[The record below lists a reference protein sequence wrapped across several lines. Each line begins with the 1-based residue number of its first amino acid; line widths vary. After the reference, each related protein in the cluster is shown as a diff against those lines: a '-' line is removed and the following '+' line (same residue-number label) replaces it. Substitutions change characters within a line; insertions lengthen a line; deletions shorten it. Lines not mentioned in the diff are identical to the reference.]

1 MRRVGDSFL
10 TFLRSPHSAP
20 NVGRPIRLRLQPHAF
35 GGYVL
40 EVIGEGDGNDDC
52 LREGFATAGD
62 LRELSAMF
70 AAAADVLA
78 AKAAA

>member
-1 MRRVGDSFL
+1 MKRLGDSFL

-20 NVGRPIRLRLQPHAF
+20 NIGKPIRLRLQPHDF

-40 EVIGEGDGNDDC
+40 QVVGGGDDNDSC
-52 LREGFATAGD
+52 MREGFATATD
-62 LRELSAMF
+62 LRDLSAAF